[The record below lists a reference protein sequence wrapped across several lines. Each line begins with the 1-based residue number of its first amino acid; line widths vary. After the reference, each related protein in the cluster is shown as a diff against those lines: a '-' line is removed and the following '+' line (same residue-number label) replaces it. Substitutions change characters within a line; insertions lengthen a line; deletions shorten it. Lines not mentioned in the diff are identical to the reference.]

1 MGDTNQDDEAS
12 GLAGSLTGL
21 FSIGADEHPNDP
33 NNTLSVSLSS
43 DTSGLPTLFSQGA
56 MLSYDVNMAGD
67 TLTGYVDEGDGM
79 LGMGDRVVF
88 TLTVNTDGSW
98 NFDLDDQLDHVDDVG
113 NGENFDLRTAA
124 DGSTFVASIDFS
136 SVIQVTDYDGDTVGG
151 LNAGDFTIAVQ
162 DDIPVRNPSTTP
174 VSATVE
180 EDGMSILTGDAGDL
194 SEGNKEMGDTNQDD
208 EASGLAGSLTGLF
221 SIGADEH
228 PNDPNNTLS
237 VSLSSDTSG
246 LPTLFSQGAMLS
258 YDVNMAGDTLT
269 GYVDEGD
276 GMLGMGDR
284 VVFTLTVNTDGSWNF
299 DLDDQ
304 LDHVDDVGNGE
315 NFDLRT
321 AADGSTFVASID
333 FSSVIQVTDYDGD
346 TVGGLN
352 AGDFTIAVQDD
363 IPVRN
368 PSTTPVSATVEED
381 GMFILTGDAGDLS
394 EGNKEMGDT
403 NQDDEASGLAG
414 SLTGLFSIGAD
425 EHPND
430 PNNTLSVSLSSDTSG
445 LPTLFSQG
453 AMLSYDVNMAGDTLT
468 GYVDEGD
475 GMLGMGDRVVFTLTV
490 NTDGSWNFDLDDQLD
505 HVDDVGNGENFDL
518 RTAADGS
525 TFVASIDFS
534 SVIQVTDYDGD
545 TVGGLNA

>member
-1 MGDTNQDDEAS
+1 
-12 GLAGSLTGL
+12 
-21 FSIGADEHPNDP
+21 
-33 NNTLSVSLSS
+33 
-43 DTSGLPTLFSQGA
+43 

-352 AGDFTIAVQDD
+352 AGDFTIVVQDD

-381 GMFILTGDAGDLS
+381 GMSILTGDAGDLS

-545 TVGGLNA
+545 TVGGLNAGDFTIVVQDDFGPESIHDSSFCDGGRRWHVDSHWRCGRFIGRE